1 LQWSYQG
8 AQFTIPSY
16 AGQDLPFYNRFQAH
30 GILDANL
37 TYTAPKHWTVGA
49 YMLNATNKVYVA
61 NTIDIGLGANGL
73 LYNAPR
79 QFGIRATYAFGAND
93 K

>member
-1 LQWSYQG
+1 
-8 AQFTIPSY
+8 
-16 AGQDLPFYNRFQAH
+16 
-30 GILDANL
+30 
-37 TYTAPKHWTVGA
+37 
-49 YMLNATNKVYVA
+49 MLNATNKVYVA